1 MFAGFRAIHSKKQK
15 RGRRGGGKKKK
26 EKSLQVAAQIWS
38 GVYKGME
45 KEGWSEMSPENRAL
59 GKRED
64 RERVREGAEAGA
76 AGWLR
81 AMLSS
86 PDLSPH

>member
-1 MFAGFRAIHSKKQK
+1 MLAGFRAIHSKKKK
-15 RGRRGGGKKKK
+15 RDRSGGNKIK
-26 EKSLQVAAQIWS
+26 EKSLQAAAQIWS
-38 GVYKGME
+38 GVYKGIE

-59 GKRED
+59 GKREES
-64 RERVREGAEAGA
+64 ERVREGAEAGA
-76 AGWLR
+76 TGCLR

>member
-1 MFAGFRAIHSKKQK
+1 MFAGFRAIHSKKKK
-15 RGRRGGGKKKK
+15 RDRRGKKKIK

-45 KEGWSEMSPENRAL
+45 KEGWSEMSLENGAP
-59 GKRED
+59 GKREEN
-64 RERVREGAEAGA
+64 ERAREGAEAGA